1 MSLNLRSEDQR
12 YDARI
17 HLPWSFHAE
26 ASLQRA
32 NWYENT
38 ASVDELDY
46 HFSPNGEGEIRQA
59 AVGWRHRSG
68 HGLLTRW
75 TDAVLDA
82 KGAASWGGQRFGRLD
97 YLKGSLQSTLV
108 AAQIL
113 WHRAHVGAD
122 LAFSPRLK
130 WQMGFGWYDV
140 YPTAVLDSWRPA
152 FLLFGRADEH
162 RDELPFHRLQLI
174 GVSLASQMSLG
185 PLAISFGIQQ
195 IIPIRSEFGETID
208 PGGDQG
214 GVEAEHVEPGEK
226 SMWPN
231 GTTLELYLQR
241 TF

>member
-1 MSLNLRSEDQR
+1 MLFDYELVHSDGKLRGDVESWPFTPTVIDLLG
-12 YDARI
+12 ARRI
-17 HLPWSFHAE
+17 
-26 ASLQRA
+26 
-32 NWYENT
+32 
-38 ASVDELDY
+38 
-46 HFSPNGEGEIRQA
+46 
-59 AVGWRHRSG
+59 
-68 HGLLTRW
+68 
-75 TDAVLDA
+75 A
-82 KGAASWGGQRFGRLD
+82 KGNMAA
-97 YLKGSLQSTLV
+97 
-108 AAQIL
+108 L